1 MADRLPRLG
10 PRRAG
15 QSVPSVALTP
25 ERRGPPVFGDKEPG
39 EPALPITLS
48 DCGGSQRQPAL
59 ACPDDR

>member
-1 MADRLPRLG
+1 MRAATSELG
-10 PRRAG
+10 DLLANLNPGLNHQPTRI
-15 QSVPSVALTP
+15 
-25 ERRGPPVFGDKEPG
+25 FGDKEPG